1 MKRNIANVKVMGY
14 GLPVIVIL
22 LVMALPAVAVEF
34 GNTSQYAV
42 APQAS
47 FQSTSTMAGSGSAYT
62 SNPTIGDDGTADYGG
77 SSGPNRRKG
86 KKDENPFGDQT
97 IGDVGNPNEP
107 GTPIGDAVLPL
118 ILMALAFCGVVYL
131 RRKKALSR

>member
-1 MKRNIANVKVMGY
+1 MKAIMKTMKRNIMMIVMAAA
-14 GLPVIVIL
+14 L
-22 LVMALPAVAVEF
+22 ALPAVAVEF